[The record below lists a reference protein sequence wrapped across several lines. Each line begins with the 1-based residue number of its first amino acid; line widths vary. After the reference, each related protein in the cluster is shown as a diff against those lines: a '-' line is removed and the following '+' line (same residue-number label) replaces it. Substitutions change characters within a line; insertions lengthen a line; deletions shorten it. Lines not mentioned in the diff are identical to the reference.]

1 MTIRPATPRDLSAL
15 ADLHAR
21 AFAHAWDEMAM
32 ESLLDGQ
39 GVFALVAEEGD
50 LDGFIMVRVAADET
64 EVLSIAVGPDARR
77 RGLASG
83 LLEQACHRATGMGA
97 MRIFLEVASVNL
109 AARNLYTKHG
119 FREVGLRKAY
129 YEDGDDALVLAAP
142 LPLAVGNPEKTL

>member
-1 MTIRPATPRDLSAL
+1 MNIRPATSRDLSAL

-21 AFAHAWDEMAM
+21 AFARAWDVLAM
-32 ESLLDGQ
+32 KSLLDGP
-39 GVFALVAEEGD
+39 GVFALVAEDED
-50 LDGFIMVRVAADET
+50 LDAFIMVRVAADET
-64 EVLSIAVGPDARR
+64 EILSVAVSPHIRR

-97 MRIFLEVASVNL
+97 ARIFLEVASVNL
-109 AARNLYTKHG
+109 PARNLYAKHG

-129 YEDGDDALVLAAP
+129 YEDGDDALVLAAL